1 MKGLSSVVRALVF
14 PKLDNVNTDGC
25 RRFKSG
31 TLFFNFAEITWI
43 IMKKIAQRESIRH
56 RTEGRGFNSLSSL
69 FFFKKEG
76 DMPVSKK
83 RKTAKK
89 NPRRYG
95 TTKHIPNVVSLEYK
109 YIHGHYEQKTDEFR
123 LYVNMVCNG
132 APIICSGYIDPD
144 QSYFKGIR
152 VHNPKPIKGHTA
164 QTIYVTKN
172 DAPHFFST
180 IKAYVHTVGD
190 LLDSGDDMIPTLD
203 ISNDGGYFKDKDIPT
218 YRTLKE
224 TQELHIL

>member
-1 MKGLSSVVRALVF
+1 
-14 PKLDNVNTDGC
+14 
-25 RRFKSG
+25 
-31 TLFFNFAEITWI
+31 
-43 IMKKIAQRESIRH
+43 
-56 RTEGRGFNSLSSL
+56 
-69 FFFKKEG
+69 
-76 DMPVSKK
+76 MPVSKK

-109 YIHGHYEQKTDEFR
+109 YIHGHYEPKTDEFR

-144 QSYFKGIR
+144 QSYLKGIR

-190 LLDSGDDMIPTLD
+190 LLDNGDDIIPTLD
-203 ISNDGGYFKDKDIPT
+203 VSNDGGYFKDKDIPT

-224 TQELHIL
+224 TQELQVL

>member
-1 MKGLSSVVRALVF
+1 
-14 PKLDNVNTDGC
+14 
-25 RRFKSG
+25 
-31 TLFFNFAEITWI
+31 
-43 IMKKIAQRESIRH
+43 
-56 RTEGRGFNSLSSL
+56 
-69 FFFKKEG
+69 
-76 DMPVSKK
+76 MPVSKK

-89 NPRRYG
+89 NPHRYG

-109 YIHGHYEQKTDEFR
+109 YIHGHYEPKTDEFR

-190 LLDSGDDMIPTLD
+190 LLDSGDDNIPTLD
-203 ISNDGGYFKDKDIPT
+203 VSNDGGYFKDKDIPT

-224 TQELHIL
+224 TQELQVL